1 MKLLKL
7 VQSTSITKGL
17 FSLKISDNFSFFTK
31 LIDVKISNH
40 HFLSV
45 RKTLCCD
52 VINIPPIEDRL
63 QIMRVIF
70 EPFIFKTAHK
80 NYG

>member
-40 HFLSV
+40 QFLSV
-45 RKTLCCD
+45 TKTLCCD
-52 VINIPPIEDRL
+52 VINIPHVEDRL